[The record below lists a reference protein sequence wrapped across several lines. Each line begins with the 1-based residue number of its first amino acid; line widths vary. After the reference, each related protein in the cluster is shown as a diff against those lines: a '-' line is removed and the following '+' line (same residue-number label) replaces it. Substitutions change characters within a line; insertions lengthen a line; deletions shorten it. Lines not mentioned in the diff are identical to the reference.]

1 MIRFALLG
9 SAGYVAPKHMRAIKE
24 IGGDL
29 VASMDKH
36 DCVGVIDQYFPESAF
51 FTEFERFDRHLDL
64 LRRKGQSVDYLSI
77 CTPNYLHDAHIR
89 FGLRNG
95 MSVICEKPLV
105 LNPWN
110 LDALEKMSEE
120 GGGKVNCLFQFRY
133 HPFVKQLRKQV
144 DAQLQINPHH
154 QFAVNIQY
162 ISPRGQWYL
171 YSWKGDE
178 SRSGGVA
185 MNIGI
190 HLFDLVTWIFGGVES
205 VELETKTIDT
215 VAGHLEL
222 SRAVID
228 WKISINKDEKPR
240 GVEKDFQPYRLFT
253 VDEVEYD
260 LSFPEGGDSLHTIA
274 YRKILNGEGVPMS
287 ACREGIELL
296 HQIRKY

>member
-24 IGGDL
+24 VGGDL
-29 VASMDKH
+29 LASMDKH

-51 FTEFERFDRHLDL
+51 FTEFERFDRHLDKL
-64 LRRKGQSVDYLSI
+64 KRGGVGIDYLSI

-95 MSVICEKPLV
+95 MNVICEKPLV

-110 LDALEKMSEE
+110 LDALEEMSKE
-120 GGGKVNCLFQFRY
+120 GSGKVNCLFQFRY
-133 HPFVKQLRKQV
+133 HPFVSQLREQV
-144 DAQLQINPHH
+144 KTQLQNNPQH
-154 QFAVNIQY
+154 QFDVNIQY
-162 ISPRGQWYL
+162 IAPRGRWYY

-205 VELETKTIDT
+205 VEVERKSLGT

-222 SRAVID
+222 SRAAIN

-240 GVEKDFQPYRLFT
+240 ESGEDFQPYRLFT
-253 VDEVEYD
+253 VDGVEYD
-260 LSFPEGGDSLHTIA
+260 LSFPEGGESLHSVA
-274 YRKILNGEGVPMS
+274 YRKILNGEGVEIS
-287 ACREGIELL
+287 ACREVMELL
-296 HQIRKY
+296 YQIRKH